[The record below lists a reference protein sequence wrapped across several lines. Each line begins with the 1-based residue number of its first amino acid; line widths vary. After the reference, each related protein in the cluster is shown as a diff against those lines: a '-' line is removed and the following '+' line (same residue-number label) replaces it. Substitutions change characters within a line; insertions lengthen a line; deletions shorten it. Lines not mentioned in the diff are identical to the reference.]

1 MESSDQADD
10 WKKIELTDMQGKSR
24 TDTVKTKGVYKEN
37 KDGTGD
43 YTKEEQQYYPIRED
57 TDNDSR
63 QTEKY
68 RENIQNFSY
77 IEADNDRAPYYL
89 TFASVDNETINQA
102 FSEDPETASS
112 AEQEIQS
119 AYDYADGQYGYYEN
133 VYADLQQR
141 DGRAYYQWP
150 VYVSGGKSDG
160 GYKQSDCSE
169 G

>member
-1 MESSDQADD
+1 M
-10 WKKIELTDMQGKSR
+10 KIRNNG
-24 TDTVKTKGVYKEN
+24 
-37 KDGTGD
+37 
-43 YTKEEQQYYPIRED
+43 
-57 TDNDSR
+57 SR

-119 AYDYADGQYGYYEN
+119 AYDYANGQYGYYEN
-133 VYADLQQR
+133 VYADLNSEMAEHIINGQ
-141 DGRAYYQWP
+141 YTFP
-150 VYVSGGKSDG
+150 GKIRRWIQT
-160 GYKQSDCSE
+160 KRLL
-169 G
+169 